1 MESARTRQPAAQHA
15 EFQGAAIAGSGNS
28 IRGQIGAVAATRR
41 PAGWGVQQHD
51 AAGGPAATHGRPA
64 AKARPP
70 FTAAH
75 GHLEL
80 QGRRL
85 DTAGAVHGGYRV
97 YYLLRGRTWH
107 SKGCA
112 ACGICGASGA
122 FGVDGRPRSC
132 IAGVEP
138 CGVRSVFA
146 KQKTLHPII
155 WQPTRKEQNA
165 VWKNMQQLQGIVFSG
180 EVIFF
185 LRRMFVSLILG
196 IEPFAMPHL

>member
-1 MESARTRQPAAQHA
+1 MNRERAWARCWVDRAYALALPTKTCKAPSLRCLV
-15 EFQGAAIAGSGNS
+15 
-28 IRGQIGAVAATRR
+28 AVRVM
-41 PAGWGVQQHD
+41 W
-51 AAGGPAATHGRPA
+51 HGRPA
-64 AKARPP
+64 AKGRPP

-107 SKGCA
+107 SGGCA
-112 ACGICGASGA
+112 ACGICCASGA

-132 IAGVEP
+132 IAGLEP

-165 VWKNMQQLQGIVFSG
+165 VWNTCNNYEGLFFSG

-196 IEPFAMPHL
+196 IEPFAMPYI